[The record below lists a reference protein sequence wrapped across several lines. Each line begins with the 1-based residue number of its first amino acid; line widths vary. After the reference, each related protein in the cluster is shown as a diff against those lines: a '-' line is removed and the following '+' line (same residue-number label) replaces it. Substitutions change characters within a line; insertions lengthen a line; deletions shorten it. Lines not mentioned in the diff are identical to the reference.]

1 MEEGGQLFRGQSFHL
16 AMLHFWQSAGVS
28 GIACDKP
35 LFNGQLESGR
45 DDLVDITDSFGA
57 ETLRLFFAFDSF
69 YPAVCQ
75 QGLVELL

>member
-1 MEEGGQLFRGQSFHL
+1 
-16 AMLHFWQSAGVS
+16 MLHLWQSAGVS
-28 GIACDKP
+28 GIARDKP

-45 DDLVDITDSFGA
+45 DDLVDITDSFGTEA
-57 ETLRLFFAFDSF
+57 LRLFFVFGSV